1 MAQVQIQPHAVVS
14 SPLAAVVS
22 GGTAFQIASTS
33 LYVGDLD
40 LGVTDAHLYDVFS
53 QIGQVVSVR
62 VCRDINT
69 RRSLGYAYVNFSDP
83 ADAAKAIEVL
93 NFTLLNGKTIRIMY
107 SNRDPSVRKSGS
119 ANIFIKNLDKS
130 IDNKALQDTF
140 SVFGNILSC
149 KIATDPSGHS
159 KGYGFVQFEQ
169 EEAAQNAIQK
179 LNGMLMN
186 DKKVFVGP
194 FVRKQEREGAANSAK
209 FNNVFV
215 KNLSESVTED
225 TLLEVFGEFG
235 KITSCVVMKEGDGK
249 SKCFGF
255 VNFENPEAA
264 AQAVQELDGKK
275 FDDKEWYVGKA
286 QKKSEREQELKEKF
300 AKSKQ
305 ESTEKFQGVNLY
317 LKNLDDSIGDDSL
330 RELFSGFGTIT
341 SCKVM
346 RDNNG
351 KSKGSG
357 FVAFQSPEDASRAL
371 SEMNGKMVGSK
382 PLYVA
387 VAQRKEDRRAILQFL
402 SYGYC
407 HLVPLSPQ
415 CPMATVILF
424 LYPLSALPYLVMLF
438 YFHHCRQRDDALSFS
453 DHFVLFLALFSAL
466 TLLSSSISCSSSAAS
481 YANSHTFVYVVKL
494 AQFSQMRP
502 VAMQASIA
510 PRVPLY
516 PPGAPGLGQ
525 PLFYGQPPPGLVPQ
539 SPFSASVLICAACFR
554 ASGAISRIAYL
565 GVAERWFGFLGCGGD
580 NPGFG
585 FQQPL
590 VPGMRHGAAPFPNFF
605 MPMVQQSQQV
615 QRPGGRRVPL
625 GPVHQ
630 IQQQPM
636 PMIQQ
641 QVLSRGGRPYRY
653 PAGRNMQELPGMAGG
668 MFSVPYDMGAMPLHH
683 SSRERHA
690 MIICFVP
697 IPIQTGFLDFHRTLQ
712 FFYFYAQLLGESL
725 YPLVDQLEHDHAAKV
740 TGMLLEMDQTEVLH
754 LLESPEALSAKVAE
768 AMEVLRS
775 VAQQQQQ
782 DFPPV
787 DRLATLSLNNVV
799 S

>member
-194 FVRKQEREGAANSAK
+194 FVRKEEREGAPNSAK

-330 RELFSGFGTIT
+330 RELFAGFGTIT

-387 VAQRKEDRRAILQFL
+387 VAQRKEDRRAILQ
-402 SYGYC
+402 
-407 HLVPLSPQ
+407 
-415 CPMATVILF
+415 
-424 LYPLSALPYLVMLF
+424 
-438 YFHHCRQRDDALSFS
+438 
-453 DHFVLFLALFSAL
+453 
-466 TLLSSSISCSSSAAS
+466 
-481 YANSHTFVYVVKL
+481 

-539 SPFSASVLICAACFR
+539 
-554 ASGAISRIAYL
+554 
-565 GVAERWFGFLGCGGD
+565 
-580 NPGFG
+580 PGFG

-641 QVLSRGGRPYRY
+641 QVLSRGGGRPYRY

-668 MFSVPYDMGAMPLHH
+668 MFSIPYDMGAMPVRDAGI
-683 SSRERHA
+683 SQA
-690 MIICFVP
+690 
-697 IPIQTGFLDFHRTLQ
+697 IPIGELTSALAKATPQQQRT
-712 FFYFYAQLLGESL
+712 LLGESL

-782 DFPPV
+782 QDFPPV